1 MTEWLPVSLQTLYA
15 DVVDRSWGGSYAELL
30 EAGGTPYKRSLK
42 GRDYWYFKTSP
53 VGTGSRKDLYL
64 GPDTSAVRQRVDE
77 LRDLKR
83 IRMDRISMIRALRAA
98 GLPTPDAM
106 SGKVL
111 SALCEAGVSR
121 LQAVVVGTLAF
132 QAYGPMLGVR
142 FNKRIAQTF
151 DSTEPRSISIYV
163 DDPIEDDLLP
173 HLHIVDERFRVAP
186 SAFDSTRSL
195 KYVLGSETQ
204 EEFSVCILRPLAGSE
219 RSGRVAERKSIQGNG
234 EVNLCH
240 GFLIKGAINAVALHG
255 IGVPINVPA
264 PERYAVHKLI
274 VSRLHKGL
282 AQSQAKTRKD
292 LAQAQVLIEVLLED
306 RPYELQRVWNEA
318 FQQGPMWSEAL
329 HQATNM
335 IEGGIKE
342 RLLALTEV
350 EI

>member
-1 MTEWLPVSLQTLYA
+1 MVEWLPVSLQTLYA
-15 DVVDRSWGGSYAELL
+15 EVVDRSWGGSYAELL

-42 GRDYWYFKTSP
+42 GRDYWYFKTSS

-83 IRMDRISMIRALRAA
+83 IRRDRISMIRALRAA

-111 SALCEAGVSR
+111 SALCEAGASH
-121 LQAVVVGTLAF
+121 LQAVVVGTAAF
-132 QAYGPMLGVR
+132 QTYGPMLGVR

-151 DSTEPRSISIYV
+151 DPAVAHSISVYANGH
-163 DDPIEDDLLP
+163 IEGDLLP
-173 HLHIVDERFRVAP
+173 HLQRVDERFRLAP
-186 SAFDSTRSL
+186 QAFDNTKSL
-195 KYVLGSETQ
+195 KYVLGPETQ
-204 EEFSVCILRPLAGSE
+204 EEFSVYVLHSLAGPE
-219 RSGRVAERKSIQGNG
+219 RRGRVAERNAIQGHDEILG
-234 EVNLCH
+234 FL
-240 GFLIKGAINAVALHG
+240 GFLIKGEINAVALHG

-264 PERYAVHKLI
+264 PERYAVHKLFEA
-274 VSRLHKGL
+274 RMRTDTE
-282 AQSQAKTRKD
+282 QSQAEARKD
-292 LAQAQVLIEVLLED
+292 LAQAQELIEVLLED

-318 FQQGPMWSEAL
+318 FQQGPMWSEKL
-329 HQATNM
+329 LQAAGM
-335 IEGGIKE
+335 IDGDIKE